1 MLYLPCVFLGFIS
14 INVSWSA
21 VYTGL
26 KFLHPQIS
34 FKFFSKR
41 TRYNEASNENGK
53 ERGNISNQQQS
64 LQKILITNKDLWK
77 INLISAND
85 ILREQDFVSIFL

>member
-53 ERGNISNQQQS
+53 ERG
-64 LQKILITNKDLWK
+64 KIIFIPIKSFKTHKTLLAV
-77 INLISAND
+77 IN
-85 ILREQDFVSIFL
+85 